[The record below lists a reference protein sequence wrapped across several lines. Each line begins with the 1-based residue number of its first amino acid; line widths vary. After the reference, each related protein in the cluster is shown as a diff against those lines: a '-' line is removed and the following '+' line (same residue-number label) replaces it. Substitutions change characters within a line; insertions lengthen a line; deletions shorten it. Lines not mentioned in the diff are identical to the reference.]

1 MDYKQKYL
9 KYKIKYCLIKSKYYL
24 INDDVYLFYKNYN
37 DIIKIK
43 NKVSMTIDNIYYFS
57 NKSKVDKRYLYKFAK
72 KYNHE
77 ELEILLRISV
87 N

>member
-1 MDYKQKYL
+1 MDHKYLRYKQKYVL
-9 KYKIKYCLIKSKYYL
+9 LQ
-24 INDDVYLFYKNYN
+24 KNYN

-43 NKVSMTIDNIYYFS
+43 NGISMTMDNIYYFS
-57 NKSKVDKRYLYKFAK
+57 NKSEVDKRYLYKFSK

>member
-43 NKVSMTIDNIYYFS
+43 NG
-57 NKSKVDKRYLYKFAK
+57 K
-72 KYNHE
+72 K
-77 ELEILLRISV
+77 
-87 N
+87 